1 LKGKPLSKGT
11 ISWFSNSPHA
21 ATGYGQ
27 QTSQVVSRLA
37 RDGYDVAV
45 LSNYGR
51 EGGNGSWLSPFGDQ
65 VTEYGRG
72 FDAYSQDVTAINHV
86 HWKSKFP
93 KQRDVLITLYDVWIM
108 ADKYQDLNIASW
120 TPVDHSPIPPKVLE
134 WLQKS
139 NVTPI
144 AMSKFGKAEIER
156 HGVESLYVPHAVE
169 DVFQPTFKIE
179 GKPTREY
186 MGLKKSEFVVGMNAA
201 NKASG
206 SMHRKALA
214 ENFLAFALFAKD
226 KPDAVLY
233 LHTDVF
239 GAAGGWNI
247 PTLLQACG
255 LKKEQVLFVDQLGYR
270 YGYTQAELAAL
281 YTTMDVYLGCSYGE
295 GFGVGTIEAQ
305 ACGTRVIVSDFAA
318 SAELC
323 GDGWKVGGQPFWDA
337 AQATWFNV
345 PNVAGIVQ
353 ALEEAYA
360 AERGTSDKALK
371 FAEQYGAD
379 FVYENHWKP
388 VLAKLLA

>member
-1 LKGKPLSKGT
+1 MSKGT

-27 QTSQVVSRLA
+27 QTSQVVSRLK
-37 RDGYDVAV
+37 RDGFDVAV

-51 EGGNGSWLSPFGDQ
+51 EGGNGVWASPFGDMP
-65 VTEYGRG
+65 EYGRG

-93 KQRDVLITLYDVWIM
+93 NQRDVLITLYDVWIM
-108 ADKYQDLNIASW
+108 ADKYKELNVASW
-120 TPVDHSPIPPKVLE
+120 VPVDHAPVPPKVLE
-134 WLQKS
+134 WLKQP

-144 AMSKFGKAEIER
+144 AMSLFGKAEIER
-156 HGVESLYVPHAVE
+156 HGVESLYVPHALE
-169 DVFQPTFKIE
+169 PVFKPTYVIE
-179 GKPTREY
+179 GKKTRDY
-186 MGLKKSEFVVGMNAA
+186 MGLKESEFVVGMNAA

-206 SMHRKALA
+206 SMHRKAFA
-214 ENFLAFALFAKD
+214 ENLLAFSLFAND

-255 LKKEQVLFVDQLGYR
+255 LKQNQVLFVDQLGYR
-270 YGYTQAELAAL
+270 YGYTQEELAAL

-295 GFGVGTIEAQ
+295 GFGIGTIEAQ

-318 SAELC
+318 SSELV
-323 GDGWKVGGQPFWDA
+323 GDGWKVPGQPFWDA
-337 AQATWFNV
+337 AQASWFNV
-345 PNVAGIVQ
+345 PNVASIVA
-353 ALEEAYA
+353 ALEEAYK
-360 AERGTSDKALK
+360 AERGVSQKALD
-371 FAEQYGAD
+371 FAQGYAAD
-379 FVYENHWKP
+379 YVYDEFWKP
-388 VLAKLLA
+388 VLERILK

>member
-1 LKGKPLSKGT
+1 MSKGT
-11 ISWFSNSPHA
+11 ISWFSNSPTT

-27 QTSQVVSRLA
+27 QTSQAVA
-37 RDGYDVAV
+37 RIAKDGYDVAI

-51 EGGNGSWLSPFGDQ
+51 EGGNGSWTTPDGLEVP
-65 VTEYGRG
+65 EYGRG
-72 FDAYSQDVTAINHV
+72 FDAYSQDVTALNHV

-93 KQRDVLITLYDVWIM
+93 KQSDVLITLYDVWIL
-108 ADKYQDLNIASW
+108 ADKYQELNIASW
-120 TPVDHSPIPPKVLE
+120 CPVDHAPIPPKVLE
-134 WLQKS
+134 WLKKP

-144 AMSKFGKAEIER
+144 AMSKFGQREMER
-156 HGVESLYVPHAVE
+156 HGLKPFYVPHALE
-169 DVFQPTFKIE
+169 PVFKPTFEID
-179 GKPTREY
+179 GQPTREY
-186 MGLKKSEFVVGMNAA
+186 MGVADSEFVVGMNAA

-214 ENFLAFALFAKD
+214 ENFLAFSLFAKD

-233 LHTDVF
+233 LHTDVY

-270 YGYTQAELAAL
+270 YGYSQEQLAAL

-295 GFGVGTIEAQ
+295 GFGIGTIEAQ

-323 GDGWKVGGQPFWDA
+323 GDGWLVAGQPFWDA
-337 AQATWFNV
+337 AQASWFNV
-345 PNVAGIVQ
+345 PNVASIVQ
-353 ALEEAYA
+353 ALNEAYK
-360 AERGTSDKALK
+360 AERGVSEKAVK
-371 FAEQYGAD
+371 FAEGYGAD
-379 FVYENHWKP
+379 YVYKTHWKP
-388 VLAKLLA
+388 VLERLLNK